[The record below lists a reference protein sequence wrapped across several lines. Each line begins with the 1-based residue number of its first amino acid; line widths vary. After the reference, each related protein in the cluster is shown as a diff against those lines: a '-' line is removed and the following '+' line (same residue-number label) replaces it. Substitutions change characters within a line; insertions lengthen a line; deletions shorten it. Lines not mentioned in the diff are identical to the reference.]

1 MALWPRSNRLQ
12 RDFAVFGGE
21 FLGAQ
26 PVSIL
31 RGFFDAFFA
40 LETAVCGGFLAGWP
54 GLPGNEYH
62 ASYLARL
69 TFGVQI
75 FFKFPP
81 RVALTFVGYLVS
93 FTLEYGPLIMRSIF
107 TPVFELGAGAPSEAS
122 LASRRQEARSR
133 YVAGD
138 VAAKQEAVEMLR
150 AGRGEPSPQVALLVE
165 DAATTQG

>member
-1 MALWPRSNRLQ
+1 MSALANELRRADADPDAAAAAAHAALWPRANRLQ

-40 LETAVCGGFLAGWP
+40 LETAVWGGFLAGWP

-69 TFGVQI
+69 TFGIQI
-75 FFKFPP
+75 FLKFPP
-81 RVALTFVGYLVS
+81 MVALKFVGYLVQ
-93 FTLEYGPLIMRSIF
+93 FTLEYGPLILRSIF
-107 TPVFELGAGAPSEAS
+107 TPVFELGVGAPSEVCS
-122 LASRRQEARSR
+122 ASRPCTRAR
-133 YVAGD
+133 D
-138 VAAKQEAVEMLR
+138 R
-150 AGRGEPSPQVALLVE
+150 A
-165 DAATTQG
+165 